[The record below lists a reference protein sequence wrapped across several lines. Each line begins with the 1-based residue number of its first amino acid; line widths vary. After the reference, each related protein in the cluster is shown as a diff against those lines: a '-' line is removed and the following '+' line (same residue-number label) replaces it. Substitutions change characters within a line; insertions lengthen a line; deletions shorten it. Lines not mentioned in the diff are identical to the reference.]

1 MPRLPVDGKKVQ
13 ELRITM
19 GEKERMLAEDLISS
33 IRINQIST
41 PLVDLLKDVTGTA
54 TVALLIGYVFPNF
67 LINNATGLEYTKDQV
82 MNKDE
87 SSLIDYIEIQNI
99 AAIGAVGALA
109 FFTGGLSLGAAAV
122 VGILGGTVAAEGA
135 EEVVQ
140 DVQGAKRAAQKQARL
155 LKLYFTL
162 TESNRSLS

>member
-54 TVALLIGYVFPNF
+54 TVALLIGYGFPNF

-122 VGILGGTVAAEGA
+122 VGILGGTVAAAGA

-155 LKLYFTL
+155 QKLYFTL